1 MKIKI
6 AFTLL
11 TLALTPSHALAFCQ
25 GQDHAQT
32 TMNCG
37 DGKVFDAEAK
47 SCVPVSG

>member
-11 TLALTPSHALAFCQ
+11 TLALTPSYAAAFCQ
-25 GQDHAQT
+25 GADHAQT
-32 TMNCG
+32 AVTCG
-37 DGKVFDAEAK
+37 DGKVLDADTK